1 MAAMKSDVLIYEI
14 VILAYVTLSGF
25 KGTSAAMLDVNI
37 VINVTMKIM
46 V

>member
-1 MAAMKSDVLIYEI
+1 MAAMKWDALFYEI

-25 KGTSAAMLDVNI
+25 KGTSAVMLDVNI
-37 VINVTMKIM
+37 TINVTMKII